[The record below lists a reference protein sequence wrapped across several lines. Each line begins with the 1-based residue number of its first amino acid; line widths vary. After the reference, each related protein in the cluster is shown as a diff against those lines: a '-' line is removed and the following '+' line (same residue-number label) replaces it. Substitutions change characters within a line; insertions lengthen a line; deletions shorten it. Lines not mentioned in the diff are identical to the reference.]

1 MKRLLSVLALILLLA
16 ACNSES
22 RNPAIKGYRLSQ
34 AGGLGFGIDGVTA
47 ALTLDLDVEN
57 PSRSTYSLEA
67 LEATIYRG
75 LETEPFAEVTMVEPV
90 SIGPRCETTIP
101 VPLNARFTRPL
112 ALLGGGFSTDLAD
125 YTADLDLILR
135 KGSFKKRITMQRV
148 PLEQIGSLTGQTTH
162 TKDHEKE

>member
-34 AGGLGFGIDGVTA
+34 AGGLGFGLDGVTA

-75 LETEPFAEVTMVEPV
+75 LETEPFASPSAPGARQPFRSRSTPG
-90 SIGPRCETTIP
+90 SRGPLPCWAADS
-101 VPLNARFTRPL
+101 ARILPTTRPTWTWSC
-112 ALLGGGFSTDLAD
+112 A
-125 YTADLDLILR
+125 
-135 KGSFKKRITMQRV
+135 RV
-148 PLEQIGSLTGQTTH
+148 PSKNGLPCNVCLSNRSGA
-162 TKDHEKE
+162 